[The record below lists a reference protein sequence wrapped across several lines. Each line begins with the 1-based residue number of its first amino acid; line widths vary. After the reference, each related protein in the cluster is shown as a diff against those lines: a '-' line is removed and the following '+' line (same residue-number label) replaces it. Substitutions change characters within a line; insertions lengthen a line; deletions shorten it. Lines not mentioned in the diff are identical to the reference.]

1 MLIDIPDVRIKP
13 YVRMTQR
20 SKWVNKQA
28 QQYLNSKNTLM
39 TLIRNQMQQKDYE
52 MLPAQTP
59 LSVAITVHT
68 HTSQGHR
75 ADLDNIVKAILDACQ
90 GIAFKDDR
98 WIDYI
103 EATRKIGEVER
114 LQLLVSETEI

>member
-1 MLIDIPDVRIKP
+1 MVIDIKDIKIKP

-20 SKWVNKQA
+20 GKWVNKQA
-28 QQYLNSKNTLM
+28 QQYLNSKSTLM

-52 MLPAQTP
+52 MMPAQTP
-59 LSVAITVHT
+59 LSVSITVHT

-98 WIDYI
+98 WIDQI
-103 EATRKIGEVER
+103 EATREIGKREA
-114 LQLLVSETEI
+114 LYIGISEL